1 MGINFMDLEIYDF
14 FLCYLFWLWFKIF
27 FFYNVYFMSEIILV
41 EWLSFYSL
49 YILLIVNK
57 GNKRFDYLKNLLNW
71 FSLKVV

>member
-1 MGINFMDLEIYDF
+1 
-14 FLCYLFWLWFKIF
+14 
-27 FFYNVYFMSEIILV
+27 MSEIILV